1 MPQFVPRAQKG
12 EVSGTEARTYATKSE
27 CMDFLYKSLSRY
39 DAAFDETYRNAT
51 SYTLV
56 LNSWYNATS
65 YVSTSCDTTFTARRC
80 NEPAYARCIR
90 SLKWDT
96 LQGPVII
103 EADIVSHTVKAASN
117 ESAWRLLYN
126 FRHLYY
132 PLSTSI
138 VGRHAARVP
147 RVQVDTESDVASNT
161 AVVHEGPDV
170 VAAPEKVD
178 ANLDKFVTS
187 EGVHE
192 FKDLTDCWVY
202 LTKATFATTDT
213 TGKEVISFVLP
224 EFLYSTLANSRALA
238 PFANYAYGNFD
249 FSVRVVVPGN
259 GTFAGFYIMDVKH
272 DSYQCKRGASGYQAG
287 QNRRHVEI
295 DLSTE
300 NDVVLECPYI
310 HHRPFIRLVN
320 SSNASKGVRPA
331 EACFITL
338 SCVSPLA
345 VGENGPT
352 SLTGSIYIKIDRA
365 HFAGLTTYATV
376 QMLGIGQILAG
387 AAGGALRQILG
398 NYERAYDIRGPARN
412 RDKPGDTQSTVAVP
426 HLSMNFGTGK
436 GPINV
441 VSLRVNPYTQTNYE
455 HISIPQNDPTN
466 YHDLARIWG
475 YYKLTHWTPD
485 QEPGFILLS
494 DVIDPSCR
502 NHSDNDRKTRYSG
515 EPTPLEYAMTNFQF
529 WSGTIEFKLRF
540 VANEGHSGE
549 VIMTTEIHR
558 RVPGNLP
565 PSVCT
570 AYTKSYPLSAGNVVE
585 YAVPY
590 IYDTLMRRSTTALAP
605 YVYSKEPVD
614 TETAR
619 GLSIAPE
626 SKTRFTIRVTT
637 PLRCSPVVSKSVPVI
652 IYMRAGPDFV
662 MHGVKPASMR
672 HFWEASA
679 IHPADN
685 FPQNYPKLTHG
696 ETVHL
701 GKINDMRTAKALKPL
716 TRPEIVR
723 LGKANSRPWND
734 MPRVQ
739 MDSVHQDSTVTF
751 SPGMANTQV
760 QTLDCHMDFKDRLR
774 MPCLIVRKT
783 MVGDPTDL
791 KGFFIPLMP
800 PNRSMIEDP
809 VKHTT
814 NSIFTT
820 SVQHSAHYNICNMFR
835 MWRGSMRYTIMAHD
849 DTPFF
854 VSLIPHGGT
863 RILGEHQ
870 IIVPQDNTGGT
881 ANKVYEEGLGFI
893 TDIVHPKVNPMVT
906 FEVPYDTENV
916 WSLMQEDD
924 PGLSY
929 TWRDKGDYNAGHLM
943 ISSKATINFSV
954 WWSAGD
960 DFQVANFHGVP
971 FCVDDGPVN
980 TVTDE
985 NGVSKPPAL
994 VGTIKLPGF
1003 RGKDARTNVR
1013 SIPKFQM
1020 DTFTSA
1026 ISTAIGGVSGKSVA
1040 RMALGAIPVVGTGL
1054 VAASA
1059 VNEVVPQATRAIAS
1073 CNAFSNSLMGTIPSI
1088 EKTVTNLN
1096 TVAGKMSTGIEEIHD
1111 LIRDAVNKVT
1121 ATMVGAINYS
1131 RIFFDLFLDIISAWI
1146 SKSWTVVGVT
1156 LIRFLSNFFGT
1167 SEVVALSA
1175 YGPLLGAHFESITS
1189 SVPTTQGPPSD
1200 ASTIVGIIA
1209 GIVGTLMGVYIDP
1222 RNMGKFKVG
1231 TLERITSSSGMSYLV
1246 SILRYVQSTFELV
1259 KEYVM
1264 QALGYV
1270 SPDAYAL
1277 KMLSENSEQI
1287 ATFVREAQIIT
1298 SEASSHL
1305 MGNGRFRLRCW
1316 KTVLSAYQ
1324 YQRLLCT
1331 IPSGVGNVQL
1341 AKLCADVIKV
1351 ANDKFADLS
1360 ASPVRYEPYVLC
1372 IEGPPGVG
1380 KSSACEEIVVRLLR
1394 SIGFTCPS
1402 SASIYYRT
1410 AGEKFWSGYN
1420 GQPVIVYDEFLNSQ
1434 DAQRCND
1441 MIIELNKL
1449 KSTSLFIPEM
1459 AHLEEKKMRGNPLI
1473 VITLCN
1479 GAFPNITNYAK
1490 YPDAIYRRRDEVL
1503 LADRSPE
1510 FKGVDLREIEPD
1522 KLNNYE
1528 HLNFRRYANVMDSQS
1543 LGTETRSF
1551 PQVMEYLE
1559 NSFQRYH
1566 ATEVRNVQKRMDR
1579 ILSTLSTEDA
1589 REIQLNDPFTLFYRL
1604 NSTVREDQEL
1614 SQNAY
1619 TPYEELE
1626 VAVHNIVNSVAQAPP
1641 PQNPVAPEKM
1651 PWEIPQSQSLG
1662 IVVGAV
1668 LGSGAWNTIAS
1679 YASSA
1684 LSAIADYFSKGT
1696 TGKQGQCAICMEHK
1710 EIAYLC
1716 KQSAQCDS
1724 PHIMCFTCWRTM
1736 LLTDSRCP
1744 TCRADEVVPYVDAD
1758 TANFIYASAR
1768 LVAAGVRDVS
1778 WFLSRITAHLST
1790 RTSEAI
1796 AIIIYY
1802 LVALVTGHKA
1812 SYMYFIAGHMM
1823 GVGSLY
1829 YPAHFQ
1835 ADFHDAQETMDAM
1848 EPKVNVPLL
1857 EEYMAANHLSPVC
1870 LHGLLSNPRVAPIV
1884 VGEMWR
1890 VPNENTHTMV
1900 DVPMKAC
1907 ADDHCYA
1914 KHPQYAQFVE
1924 RYIESNKRVLRTL
1937 IVNYINEPTA
1947 SNANMVPQLFRP
1959 TWMMAPAGSG
1969 VGSTWWEYLT
1979 GVFSRHAKLITGLVG
1994 ASTIAYTLYR
2004 LLSVAENVVSPQYDD
2019 YESNRPFATARRRF
2033 DRQRQVRY
2041 FQGQDET
2048 PTPFSVAKARIAN
2061 NTFKICV
2068 QKGDNKEVVMYG
2080 VGLYNHNLLLPRHY
2094 VSELKK
2100 AINLGMSIYG
2110 HPLHKP
2116 QLRALL
2122 VLTNSDIKE
2131 SDYTDI
2137 AMVRL
2142 QPSQP
2147 LFKDL
2152 RSFIALEEDLKGPLP
2167 ATGVLFSVPERGSD
2181 YMTLISVDM
2190 EEYID
2195 KHVVADQDNK
2205 YFEMKDCLS
2214 YTYSR
2219 PGACGSLLLREGSN
2233 RPILAMHVAG
2243 MGESFSGTGYGVVLT
2258 RESLTP
2264 TTQMEPVLDKEE
2276 KDYGSILSATMVYD
2290 MEVRLDYSGSLPDG
2304 KVPYLPQS
2312 SRLTKS
2318 LVYGKDGLS
2327 TDLQPAVLHKKDKR
2341 YEHET
2346 TPLFE
2351 GVRKHGLLT
2360 VDFKSDDIAAVKE
2373 ALWDGWY
2380 CHLKPLVM
2388 SPQRLDVHKAI
2399 TGLGLDYY
2407 KPMDLST
2414 SMGYPY
2420 VLTNKTAK
2428 IDYIHYKR
2436 GDDMSILG
2444 VDWIDESFAEDMMRK
2459 EKLRREGIIP
2469 DTLYIDT
2476 LKDEKRP
2483 LRKIQA
2489 KGGTRVI
2496 CNPSADYTIA
2506 CRQNYLH
2513 FVASFMCHR
2522 RNLMHA
2528 VGCNALSYEWTEM
2541 LKKLVKVNTKF
2552 ITIDYSNFGPGYNAG
2567 VAKAAYEV
2575 MIDWTIQN
2583 VEGVNVNELLALV
2596 YECIQSKHICH
2607 NTVYNQLGGS
2617 PSGAFFTTVVNS
2629 MVNQLYI
2636 LLAWKHLVGGD
2647 NWAQTFKEKVAL
2659 IVYGDDAILTV
2670 DDKYLDRFNGVTIH
2684 SFFSD
2689 HDIVSTSA
2697 EKTATIREW
2706 VPLSE
2711 ATFLKRSFLPHPERE
2726 DAFLSPLAEDSILST
2741 TQWVWKSSSI
2751 KEATRINCEAALLQ
2765 AHGHG
2770 PKYFGNLKALINR
2783 ALMAA
2788 KIQPITRQWKDI
2800 DNVFFGEGLD
2810 MDGMLGLWDSE
2821 HVVQSDDIVPI
2832 ETSVLKR
2839 DHYRTK
2845 QSSPVL

>member
-1 MPQFVPRAQKG
+1 MSQFVPRAQDVEANG
-12 EVSGTEARTYATKSE
+12 AEARTYATKSE
-27 CMDFLYKSLSRY
+27 CMDFLYKSLLRY
-39 DAAFDETYRNAT
+39 DAAFDETYRDGT

-56 LNSWYNATS
+56 LNSWYNATAYMS
-65 YVSTSCDTTFTARRC
+65 SSCNTTFTARRGG
-80 NEPAYARCIR
+80 EPAHARCVR
-90 SLKWDT
+90 ALKWST
-96 LQGPVII
+96 LQGLVVIKS
-103 EADIVSHTVKAASN
+103 DIISSTVKAATN
-117 ESAWRLLYN
+117 ESAWKMLYN

-132 PLSTSI
+132 PESKPGKTCPC
-138 VGRHAARVP
+138 VRYP
-147 RVQVDTESDVASNT
+147 KVQMDVESDVATNT
-161 AVVHEGPDV
+161 TIVHDGPDV
-170 VAAPEKVD
+170 MAVPEHVSTS
-178 ANLDKFVTS
+178 LDRFATS

-192 FKDLTDCWVY
+192 FKDLTDRWVY
-202 LTKATFATTDT
+202 LTKAVFSTTDT
-213 TGKEVISFVLP
+213 IGKEIVSFVLP
-224 EFLYSTLANSRALA
+224 EFLYSALANNPALA

-259 GTFAGFYIMDVKH
+259 STFAGFYILDVKH
-272 DSYQCKRGASGYQAG
+272 DSYQYKRGASGYQAG
-287 QNRRHVEI
+287 LTRRHVEM
-295 DLSTE
+295 DLSTN

-320 SSNASKGVRPA
+320 SSGASKGVRPA
-331 EACFITL
+331 ESCFLTL
-338 SCVSPLA
+338 SCISPLA

-352 SLTGSIYIKIDRA
+352 SLTGSVYIKIDRA
-365 HFAGLTTYATV
+365 HFAGLTTFATV
-376 QMLGIGQILAG
+376 QMLGVGQILAG
-387 AAGGALRQILG
+387 AASGALRQILG

-412 RDKPGDTQSTVAVP
+412 RDKPGDTQATVAVP
-426 HLSMNFGTGK
+426 HVAMNFGTGK

-455 HISIPQNDPTN
+455 HISIPKNDPTN

-475 YYKLTHWTPD
+475 YYKLTGWNQD
-485 QEPGFILLS
+485 QQPGTILLS
-494 DVIDPSCR
+494 NVIDPSCR
-502 NHSDNDRKTRYSG
+502 NHTDTDRKNRYLG

-558 RVPGNLP
+558 RVPGDLP

-585 YAVPY
+585 YTVPY
-590 IYDTLMRRSTTALAP
+590 IYDTLMRRSTAALAP
-605 YVYSKEPVD
+605 YVYSKDFID

-619 GLSIAPE
+619 GLSVAPE
-626 SKTRFTIRVTT
+626 SKTRFTVRVST
-637 PLRCSPVVSKSVPVI
+637 PLRCSPVVSKNVPI
-652 IYMRAGPDFV
+652 IVYMRAGPDFV
-662 MHGVKPASMR
+662 MHGIKPASMR
-672 HFWEASA
+672 HYWEPSA
-679 IHPADN
+679 VAPADN

-696 ETVHL
+696 DAL
-701 GKINDMRTAKALKPL
+701 NIGKINTMRTAKAIKPL

-723 LGKANSRPWND
+723 LGKATTRPWND

-739 MDSVHQDSTVTF
+739 MDSVHQDSSYVF
-751 SPGMANTQV
+751 SPGMVNTQV

-774 MPCLIVRKT
+774 MPCLIVSKT
-783 MVGDPTDL
+783 FTHDKTDIQ
-791 KGFFIPLMP
+791 GFFIPLMP

-809 VKHTT
+809 LKHTT
-814 NSIFTT
+814 NSIFAT

-835 MWRGSMRYTIMAHD
+835 MWRGSMRYTILVHD
-849 DTPFF
+849 PVPIS
-854 VSLIPHGGT
+854 VSLIPHGGA
-863 RILGEHQ
+863 RVLGDHQ
-870 IIVPQDNTGGT
+870 LVVPNETTGGT
-881 ANKVYEEGLGFI
+881 TADVPGEGLGFVTEI
-893 TDIVHPKVNPMVT
+893 MHPTVNPMVT
-906 FEVPYDTENV
+906 FEVPYDTENA
-916 WSLMQEDD
+916 WTLMQEDN
-924 PGLSY
+924 PGLSFS
-929 TWRDKGDYNAGHLM
+929 WRDKGDYNAGHIM
-943 ISSKATINFSV
+943 ITCRQSVTFTV

-960 DFQVANFHGVP
+960 DFQLANFYGVP
-971 FCVDDGPVN
+971 YCVDDGPVN

-985 NGVSKPPAL
+985 NGVTKPPAL
-994 VGTIKLPGF
+994 VGTIKFPGF
-1003 RGKDARTNVR
+1003 QVEDARTNVR
-1013 SIPKFQM
+1013 SIPRTQM
-1020 DTFTSA
+1020 DMITSA
-1026 ISTAIGGVSGKSVA
+1026 ITTAVGGVNKKSFA

-1054 VAASA
+1054 VAASVA
-1059 VNEVVPQATRAIAS
+1059 NEIAPQTAKTLAS
-1073 CNAFSNSLMGTIPSI
+1073 CGALSDKVASIVPDIRQTTSSLDI
-1088 EKTVTNLN
+1088 
-1096 TVAGKMSTGIEEIHD
+1096 VASRMATGIEEIQI
-1111 LIRDAVNKVT
+1111 LIREAVEKVT
-1121 ATMVGAINYS
+1121 STMVGAINYS
-1131 RIFFDLFLDIISAWI
+1131 RIFFDLFLDIINAWV

-1156 LIRFLSNFFGT
+1156 LIRFLSNFFDT
-1167 SEVVALSA
+1167 AKLISLSA
-1175 YGPLLGAHFESITS
+1175 YGPLLGAHFESINS
-1189 SVPTTQGPPSD
+1189 SVPTTQGGPSE
-1200 ASTIVGIIA
+1200 ASTLAGIIA
-1209 GIVGTLMGVYIDP
+1209 GIVGTLLGVYIDP
-1222 RNMGKFKVG
+1222 RSIGKFKMS
-1231 TLERITSSSGMSYLV
+1231 TLERITSTSGVSYLV

-1287 ATFVREAQIIT
+1287 ANFVREAQIIT

-1305 MGNGRFRLRCW
+1305 MANGRFRLRCW

-1324 YQRLLCT
+1324 YQRLLCS
-1331 IPSGVGNVQL
+1331 IPSGVGNAQL
-1341 AKLCADVIKV
+1341 AKLCTDVIKV
-1351 ANDKFADLS
+1351 ANEKFADLS

-1394 SIGFTCPS
+1394 SIGYTCPS

-1490 YPDAIYRRRDEVL
+1490 YPNAIYRRRDEVL

-1510 FKGVDLREIEPD
+1510 YANVDLREVEPSRLD
-1522 KLNNYE
+1522 NYE
-1528 HLNFRRYANVMDSQS
+1528 HLQFRRYENVMDSQS
-1543 LGTETRSF
+1543 LGPTAKTFVE
-1551 PQVMEYLE
+1551 VMAYLE

-1604 NSTVREDQEL
+1604 NTVVREDPEL

-1626 VAVHNIVNSVAQAPP
+1626 LAVHNIVNSVALAPA
-1641 PQNPVAPEKM
+1641 PQNPVAPDKM
-1651 PWEIPQSQSLG
+1651 PWEIPQPQSSDF
-1662 IVVGAV
+1662 IFGAV
-1668 LGSGAWNTIAS
+1668 LGTGAWNLITR

-1684 LSAIADYFSKGT
+1684 LLAIADYFAVSSVVK
-1696 TGKQGQCAICMEHK
+1696 KGQCAVCLEER
-1710 EIAYLC
+1710 EIAFTC
-1716 KQSAQCDS
+1716 RQSAQCEN
-1724 PHIMCFTCWRTM
+1724 PHLMCYTCWRT
-1736 LLTDSRCP
+1736 LTLTDNRCP
-1744 TCRADEVVPYVDAD
+1744 TCRSVDIIPYVELE
-1758 TANFIYASAR
+1758 TANMFYSCAR
-1768 LVAAGVRDVS
+1768 LVANGIRDVS
-1778 WFLSRITAHLST
+1778 WFMAKVLDHMGTRSMELTAVVV
-1790 RTSEAI
+1790 
-1796 AIIIYY
+1796 YY
-1802 LVALVTGHKA
+1802 LVSTITNDSSAYTRFITGHL
-1812 SYMYFIAGHMM
+1812 M
-1823 GVGSLY
+1823 GVGYTY
-1829 YPAHFQ
+1829 YPTHFQ
-1835 ADFHDAQETMDAM
+1835 ADFHDAQESLDAM
-1848 EPKVNVPLL
+1848 EPKVNIPLL
-1857 EEYMAANHLSPVC
+1857 EEYMNACNEVPVC
-1870 LHGLLSNPRVAPIV
+1870 LHGLLSNPRVSPII

-1890 VPNENTHTMV
+1890 VPNEHTSTMV
-1900 DVPMKAC
+1900 DVPMRAC
-1907 ADDHCYA
+1907 SDEYCYA
-1914 KHPQYAQFVE
+1914 RHPQYGQFVE
-1924 RYIESNKRVLRTL
+1924 RYMEANKRVLRTL
-1937 IVNYINEPTA
+1937 IINYINDPNE
-1947 SNANMVPQLFRP
+1947 SNANMVPHLYRP
-1959 TWMMAPAGSG
+1959 VWMVAPSGSG
-1969 VGSTWWEYLT
+1969 VGPSWWEYLT
-1979 GVFSRHAKLITGLVG
+1979 GIFSKHATLIAGLVG
-1994 ASTIAYTLYR
+1994 ASTVAYTIYK
-2004 LLSVAENVVSPQYDD
+2004 LLKVAESVVTPQYDD
-2019 YESNRPFATARRRF
+2019 YESDRPFSTARRRF

-2041 FQGQDET
+2041 FQGQDEN
-2048 PTPFSVAKARIAN
+2048 PTPFAVAKARIAN

-2094 VSELKK
+2094 VVELKK
-2100 AINLGMSIYG
+2100 AMKAGLSIYG

-2122 VLTNSDIKE
+2122 ALSEADIKE

-2137 AMVRL
+2137 ALIEL

-2147 LFKDL
+2147 LFKDI
-2152 RSFIALEEDLKGPLP
+2152 RSFIALDEDLKGPLP
-2167 ATGVLFSVPERGSD
+2167 ATAILFSVPERGSD
-2181 YMTLISVDM
+2181 YMTLINVDM

-2195 KHVVADQDNK
+2195 KHIVADQDNK

-2219 PGACGSLLLREGSN
+2219 PGACGSLLLRENSN

-2243 MGESFSGTGYGVVLT
+2243 MGESFNGTGYGVILT

-2264 TTQMEPVLDKEE
+2264 TTQMGVALDKEATE
-2276 KDYGSILSATMVYD
+2276 YGSITNATMVYD
-2290 MEVRLDYSGSLPDG
+2290 LDVRLDYSGSLPEG

-2312 SRLTKS
+2312 SRLVKS
-2318 LVYGKDGLS
+2318 LVHGASGLT
-2327 TDLQPAVLHKKDKR
+2327 TDLQPAVLHKKDRR
-2341 YEHET
+2341 YEHDT

-2360 VDFKSDDIAAVKE
+2360 IDFKSHDIASVKE

-2380 CHLKPLVM
+2380 GQLRPLVM
-2388 SPQRLDVHKAI
+2388 APKRLDVHKAI

-2407 KPMDLST
+2407 KPMDLNT

-2428 IDYIHYKR
+2428 SDYIHYKR
-2436 GDDMSILG
+2436 AEDLSIIG
-2444 VDWIDESFAEDMMRK
+2444 IEWIDPTFLSEISRK
-2459 EKLRREGIIP
+2459 EKLRKNGIIP

-2483 LRKIQA
+2483 LRKIQS

-2506 CRQNYLH
+2506 CRQSYLH
-2513 FVASFMCHR
+2513 FVAAFMCHR

-2528 VGCNALSYEWTEM
+2528 VGCNALSREWTDM

-2567 VAKAAYEV
+2567 VAKAAYDI
-2575 MIDWTIQN
+2575 MIAWTEQN
-2583 VEGVNVNELLALV
+2583 VGDVDPVELHALV

-2629 MVNQLYI
+2629 IVNQLYI
-2636 LLAWKHLVGGD
+2636 MLAWKHLVGGD

-2670 DDKYLDRFNGVTIH
+2670 DDKYIDKFNGVTIH
-2684 SFFSD
+2684 AFFAE

-2711 ATFLKRSFLPHPERE
+2711 ATFLKRSFTPHPSR
-2726 DAFLSPLAEDSILST
+2726 DDCFLSPLAESSILST
-2741 TQWVWKSSSI
+2741 TQWVWKSNSI

-2770 PKYFGNLKALINR
+2770 PQYFNNLKSTINR
-2783 ALMAA
+2783 ALMKARVS
-2788 KIQPITRQWKDI
+2788 PITRQWNDI
-2800 DNVFFGEGLD
+2800 DNVFFGDGIN
-2810 MDGMLGLWDSE
+2810 MDGMLGLWDTE
-2821 HVVQSDDIVPI
+2821 HVVVSDDVTP
-2832 ETSVLKR
+2832 L
-2839 DHYRTK
+2839 
-2845 QSSPVL
+2845 LM